1 MLFPY
6 DLSWKFRTPNLDGF
20 VRLLFA
26 HSPRTRLWWKDRTG
40 KAMTSYSPTHWWSKW
55 EVMSQVLSYFGDVTP
70 LILRCLQLQ
79 IRNTPDQVLPSDR
92 VSCCGVKA
100 TYNLEGD
107 GPLVLKCFEVLSTLV
122 ADIQV
127 GHYPNVQA
135 IAKALS
141 AGSSAVIQQWV
152 DYAKACTFLTN
163 SHKN

>member
-1 MLFPY
+1 MVDAGEAF
-6 DLSWKFRTPNLDGF
+6 
-20 VRLLFA
+20 
-26 HSPRTRLWWKDRTG
+26 
-40 KAMTSYSPTHWWSKW
+40 
-55 EVMSQVLSYFGDVTP
+55 
-70 LILRCLQLQ
+70 
-79 IRNTPDQVLPSDR
+79 
-92 VSCCGVKA
+92 VKA

-135 IAKALS
+135 IALS